1 MMRIVYYAH
10 HHGSGHRHH
19 ARRLQESGVA
29 QVVTV
34 GAPGTDHPLPPDV
47 DPTRPHQQDP
57 HSPFHWT
64 PTDATIQR
72 RFADLHRI
80 LLDVRPDLVMVDVS
94 VEAAVFCH
102 LAGFPVAHRLMP
114 GDRDDAAHQLAYAS
128 TVGLFAY
135 YPHSLQPPGFAWE
148 HKTAWIGMLDETPAA
163 PASLVEPATVAVLSG
178 SGGDGVPVAELVRA
192 ARTRPH
198 EQWHV
203 LGPTSGSADHNE
215 VPDNLHLH
223 GWVDDPRQLLS
234 RAELVVCGAGHNT
247 IATVAGLRR
256 PALVIPEPRP
266 HREQEAFAERLSAV
280 LGQPI
285 APSWHDVDWRS
296 ALTRRSDPDLL
307 ARGLLVGSDEYRAR
321 LRHFVQGCLPTP
333 PVPGVTIAA

>member
-1 MMRIVYYAH
+1 M
-10 HHGSGHRHH
+10 
-19 ARRLQESGVA
+19 A

-47 DPTRPHQQDP
+47 DPARPHRQDP

-64 PTDATIQR
+64 PTGAAIQR
-72 RFADLHRI
+72 RFADLHRV

-102 LAGFPVAHRLMP
+102 LAGFRVAHRLMP

-128 TVGLFAY
+128 AAGLFAY
-135 YPHSLQPPGFAWE
+135 YPHSLQPPGFEWE

-163 PASLVEPATVAVLSG
+163 PATLVEPATVAVLSG

-192 ARTRPH
+192 ARTRPD

-203 LGPTSGSADHNE
+203 MGPTSGTIDHHE

-256 PALVIPEPRP
+256 PALVIPEQRP
-266 HREQEAFAERLSAV
+266 HREQEAFAGRLSAV
-280 LGQPI
+280 LGQPT
-285 APSWHDVDWRS
+285 APSWQDVDWQS
-296 ALTRRSDPDLL
+296 ALTRHSDPDLL
-307 ARGLLVGSDEYRAR
+307 ARGLLVGADEYRER
-321 LRHFVQGCLPTP
+321 LRHFLQGCLPTP
-333 PVPGVTIAA
+333 PAPGITIAA